1 MRADVRRKCRSCL
14 VCATRKGPG
23 RRTYPPLKPI
33 PVGGPFERIGV
44 DVLQLTPTQNGNKYA
59 VVFMDYL
66 TKWPEVFAV
75 PNQSAETIA
84 ELLVENLIC
93 RHGVPKELLSDRGAN
108 FLSDL
113 VTEICHLTGVRKIN
127 TSAYHPQSDGMVEKF
142 NSTS

>member
-1 MRADVRRKCRSCL
+1 M
-14 VCATRKGPG
+14 
-23 RRTYPPLKPI
+23 
-33 PVGGPFERIGV
+33 
-44 DVLQLTPTQNGNKYA
+44 DVLQLPPTQNGNKYA

-93 RHGVPKELLSDRGAN
+93 RHGVPKERLSDRGAN

-113 VTEICHLTGVRKIN
+113 VTEICHLTGMRKIN

-142 NSTS
+142 NSTLLSMIAKHAAHYGSEWDRYLCYLLFAYR